1 MARMPGLAA
10 VAVVGMMLATAP
22 AVHAAD
28 PVVIAAGDIA
38 GDTADP
44 FFLGGNGDIANCAQ
58 RRTAAL
64 LDPATAVLAL
74 GDNQYNTGAFAQY
87 LAVFDTTWGRFKSK
101 MWAVPGNHEYG
112 RPNASGYFQYFGSRV
127 GTAGQ
132 GWYSFNLGQWHVIAL
147 NSECDFLP
155 AGTCAANGPEDRFI
169 RADLAANPRKC
180 TMAFFHEPRFSSGST
195 TVKNAQAV
203 APLWTTL
210 YNGGAD
216 LVLTGHKHFYER
228 FAPLDRTGTATTA
241 ALGMREFIVGT
252 GGEDQAA
259 TPVARTGSERRKGR
273 VFGVLRL
280 ALHPSSYDARFVPEA
295 GQTYSDVTTTACR

>member
-1 MARMPGLAA
+1 MARMPRIGAVALVGMTLAA
-10 VAVVGMMLATAP
+10 APTAR
-22 AVHAAD
+22 AAD
-28 PVVIAAGDIA
+28 PVVMAAGDIA
-38 GDTADP
+38 CDTADP
-44 FFLGGNGDIANCAQ
+44 LYLGGNGDAADCAQ

-64 LDPATAVLAL
+64 LDPATAVLAV

-87 LAVFDTTWGRFKSK
+87 LAVFDTTWGRFQSQL
-101 MWAVPGNHEYG
+101 WGVPDNHEYG

-155 AGTCAANGPEDRFI
+155 ARTCAANRPKDRFI
-169 RADLAANPRKC
+169 KADLAANPRKC
-180 TMAFFHEPRFSSGST
+180 TMAIWHQPPYSSGSAP
-195 TVKNAQAV
+195 VKNAEAMK
-203 APLWTTL
+203 PLWTTL
-210 YNGGAD
+210 YNAGAD

-228 FAPLDRTGTATTA
+228 FAPLDRTGNATTA

-273 VFGVLRL
+273 GFGVLRL
-280 ALHPSSYDARFVPEA
+280 ALHASSYDARFVPEA
-295 GQTYSDVTTTACR
+295 GQTFSDVTTTACR